1 MITPMPRRP
10 TAHPLR
16 PLIALLLALSL
27 VAGAHA
33 QQALEGTVAA
43 PDFPLGIDWL
53 NTERPLTM
61 TDLVGKVVVLDFW
74 TYGCINCIHMIPVL
88 KRLEAAYPDELVVI
102 GVHSGKFDNERETDN
117 IRTIVSRYEL
127 EHPVV
132 NDADFDVW
140 RTFGVQAWP
149 TFLVID
155 PVGRVVGSQ
164 AGEAPFELL
173 DEVVGRLVATFEP
186 RGQIDRSPLPIGPD
200 LESFARPLRFP
211 GKVLADADGGRLFI
225 SDTNHDRIVVTDLEG
240 NVLDI
245 IGNGRPD
252 LVDGGFADASFQ
264 RPQGLTLLDAET
276 LIVADTENHALR
288 LVDLSNRSVTTIAGT
303 GEQVYMRYFEAR
315 AAEVPLNSP
324 WDVEAVGGQI
334 YIAMAGQHQLYAL
347 DLATGVLRLHAG
359 SGREQLTDGPN
370 LEGGL
375 NQPSGLASDGDL
387 LYFADSEASAIRS
400 TGLGADG
407 DLRTLIGL
415 GLFEFGDIDGVAD
428 EVRLQHPLGIELAG
442 GALLIADTYNHKIKR
457 LDPDSLTVT
466 TLAGG
471 DEDGYRDGD
480 VASGLLDE
488 PGGVS
493 AAGERLFIAD
503 TNNHTIRVLDLGSG
517 ALSTL
522 ELSDPQGLLLRPASL
537 AGMDVPRE
545 LAAIEVAPGTS
556 TLRLVVE
563 LPENYQINDLA
574 PFSATF
580 ASDSDGVAF
589 GASELSVVEPSFPL
603 EVEVTL
609 AEGEHTVRADLV
621 IYYCSYDA
629 VELCLI
635 EQVVLEL
642 PLSVRSGASDLLE
655 MRYAVPSPFE
665 PDRF

>member
-1 MITPMPRRP
+1 MLRRSS
-10 TAHPLR
+10 ARPLR
-16 PLIALLLALSL
+16 PLIAVLLALSL
-27 VAGAHA
+27 VSGSFA
-33 QQALEGTVAA
+33 QRALEGTTPA
-43 PDFPLGIDWL
+43 PEFPGGIDWL
-53 NTERPLTM
+53 NVERPLALA
-61 TDLVGKVVVLDFW
+61 DLAGKVVVLDFW

-117 IRTIVSRYEL
+117 IRTIVSRYEI
-127 EHPVV
+127 EHPVI
-132 NDADFDVW
+132 NDADFEVW

-164 AGEAPFELL
+164 AGEAPFDLF

-200 LESFARPLRFP
+200 LEAFARPLRFP
-211 GKVLADADGGRLFI
+211 GKVLADAEGDRLFI
-225 SDTNHDRIVVTDLEG
+225 SDTNHDRIVVTDLDG
-240 NVLDI
+240 TVLDI
-245 IGNGRPD
+245 IGSGRPG
-252 LVDGGFADASFQ
+252 LVDGGFGEASFR
-264 RPQGLTLLDAET
+264 RPQGLTLLDADS
-276 LIVADTENHALR
+276 LVVADTENHALR
-288 LVDLSNRSVTTIAGT
+288 LIDLDTRSVTTIAGT
-303 GEQVYMRYFEAR
+303 GEQVYMRFLEAR
-315 AAEVPLNSP
+315 AADVPLNSP

-347 DLATGVLRLHAG
+347 DPATGVIRLHAG
-359 SGREQLTDGPN
+359 SGREQLTDGPH

-375 NQPSGLASDGDL
+375 NQPSGLASDGER

-400 TGLGADG
+400 SGLGPEG
-407 DLRTLIGL
+407 DLTTLIGL
-415 GLFEFGDIDGVAD
+415 GLFEFGDVDGVGDA
-428 EVRLQHPLGIELAG
+428 VRLQHPLGVEVVAG
-442 GALLIADTYNHKIKR
+442 TLLIADTYNHKIKR
-457 LDPDSLTVT
+457 LDPETLSVT

-480 VASGLLDE
+480 LASSLLDE
-488 PGGVS
+488 PGGIS

-503 TNNHTIRVLDLGSG
+503 TNNHTVRVLDLGTG
-517 ALSTL
+517 ALTTF
-522 ELSDPQGLLLRPASL
+522 ELSDPQGLLLRPVLSAEL
-537 AGMDVPRE
+537 DVPRA
-545 LAAIEVAPGTS
+545 LPAIVVAPGTS
-556 TLRLVVE
+556 MLRLVVE

-580 ASDSDGVAF
+580 GSDGDGVAF
-589 GASELSVVEPSFPL
+589 DASELSVVEPTFPL

-635 EQVVLEL
+635 EQVALEL
-642 PLSVRSGASDLLE
+642 PVVVREGGDDPFEL
-655 MRYAVPSPFE
+655 RYAVPSPFE
-665 PDRF
+665 PERF